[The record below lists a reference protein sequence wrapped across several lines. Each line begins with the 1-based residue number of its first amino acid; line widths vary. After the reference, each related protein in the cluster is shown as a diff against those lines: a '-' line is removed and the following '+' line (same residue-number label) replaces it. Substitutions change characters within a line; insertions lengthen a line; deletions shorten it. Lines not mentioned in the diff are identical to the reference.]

1 MKNFNEMCLEKRLGK
16 YLFSKELYSKKSQ
29 NISKSP
35 PPTIETKSPESKYD
49 KDKFKSIINPF
60 TYDDNLFIP
69 IFNDNNDPFLFES
82 NINLKDNPFLSNIE
96 KNSHFTMKV
105 EAEKKNELLYE
116 NNK

>member
-69 IFNDNNDPFLFES
+69 ILMTIMILFYS
-82 NINLKDNPFLSNIE
+82 NQILI
-96 KNSHFTMKV
+96 
-105 EAEKKNELLYE
+105 
-116 NNK
+116 